1 MFCGKQTRKIKN
13 TMNGI
18 ITNAAA
24 ESKPQTEVNTGLKAE
39 KKSPKEIKGFTKAD
53 NRLFWQ
59 GRYLTT
65 NAKWIH
71 VTLQSF
77 ENSETGATFPSYDAI
92 VARTNL
98 RREKIAEGLRELER
112 FCWITKRKK
121 FSKSTHY
128 YVTHP
133 VRYEDKVQTILMA
146 DQTYPTKEQTVTWA
160 KKIRD
165 EQKAKD
171 AKRAKKRG
179 WMEAQ
184 EAIKRKRE
192 ETGKC
197 KYCGGD
203 GDCGDDDYCNDCI
216 PF

>member
-1 MFCGKQTRKIKN
+1 MEE
-13 TMNGI
+13 I

-24 ESKPQTEVNTGLKAE
+24 ASKPQIEVNTGLQAE
-39 KKSPKEIKGFTKAD
+39 KKLPKEIKGFTKAD

-112 FCWITKRKK
+112 FYWITKRKK

-128 YVTHP
+128 YVNYPT
-133 VRYEDKVQTILMA
+133 RWQDKSQGLLA
-146 DQTYPTKEQTVTWA
+146 PDQTCPTKQEAAEWA

-171 AKRAKKRG
+171 ARRAKKRG

-203 GDCGDDDYCNDCI
+203 GDYCGDDDYCNDCI